1 MTLTTI
7 MKTRY
12 TLLSVLFV
20 CLTFA
25 FCITGIGAEDEA
37 AINQAKGLS
46 RAFRAATKKALPAVV
61 QIKNSNNIEMPA
73 IGSGVII
80 EANGTILTN
89 NHVTEDE
96 KVLYVQLTDGR
107 IYKVLQV
114 RTDPYTDLAVLQIKP
129 EENLPFAKLG
139 DSDVIDIGDWV
150 LAIGAPFSL
159 DQSVSAGII
168 SAKDR
173 SIEEM
178 PRTTMIQTD
187 AAINPGNSGGPLINL
202 DGEVIGIT
210 SSIYTT
216 KGSYEGVSFAIPS
229 NTARWASSEL
239 LLYGKVR
246 RSYLGVATSPVPPQT
261 IRAMG
266 IPIRPAVKIARFLP
280 NSPAEKSGL
289 KIGDIILEY
298 NAQPVKTAADLQ
310 RLVEQTVAGTVGK
323 ITIYRANGKPSPLM
337 MVQVKVAS
345 MPNDFLKHASELNGG
360 EDIQVFQSDELG
372 FSAIDLHRQLAGQ
385 INVAPNTGIYIMDVT
400 QNSPAM
406 RAGLRKGIVIQ
417 SCNGIKTWTV
427 NEFVNAIERADL
439 TRGIILTVLVN
450 GRAGSVV
457 LRK

>member
-1 MTLTTI
+1 
-7 MKTRY
+7 MKTNN
-12 TLLSVLFV
+12 TIIAVLFAI
-20 CLTFA
+20 LTFA
-25 FCITGIGAEDEA
+25 VCAPGMSDDDA
-37 AINQAKGLS
+37 AAVNQAKGLS
-46 RAFRAATKKALPAVV
+46 KAFRAATKKALPAVV
-61 QIKNSNNIEMPA
+61 QIKNSDNIEMPA

-80 EANGTILTN
+80 EPSGIVLTN
-89 NHVTEDE
+89 NHVTVDE

-107 IYKVLQV
+107 IYKVVQT

-129 EENLPFAKLG
+129 EEKLPFAKLG
-139 DSDVIDIGDWV
+139 DSDLMDIGDWV

-210 SSIYTT
+210 SAIYTT

-229 NTARWASSEL
+229 NTARWASNEL
-239 LLYGKVR
+239 LKYGKVR
-246 RSYLGVATSPVPPQT
+246 RSYLGVGTSPVPPQT

-266 IPIRPAVKIARFLP
+266 IPIRPAVRISRFFA

-289 KIGDIILEY
+289 RIGDIILEF
-298 NAQPVKTAADLQ
+298 NGQPVKTAADIQ
-310 RLVEQTVAGTVGK
+310 RLVEQTPAGAVGK
-323 ITIYRANGKPSPLM
+323 ITIYRKGGQPSPLM

-345 MPNDFLKHASELNGG
+345 MPEDFIKRANSEFNG
-360 EDIQVFQSDELG
+360 EDIQVFQSEELG
-372 FSAIDLHRQLAGQ
+372 FSAIDLHQQLAGQ
-385 INVAPNTGIYIMDVT
+385 INLNPNTGIYIMDVS

-406 RAGLRKGIVIQ
+406 HAGLRKGIVIQ
-417 SCNGIKTWTV
+417 ACNGIKTWTV
-427 NEFVNAIERADL
+427 NEFVAALERADL
-439 TRGIILTVLVN
+439 NRGVMLTILVN
-450 GRAGSVV
+450 GRPTSVL
-457 LRK
+457 LRR